1 MLKPSLSIA
10 SESVGFSLTPPALD
24 GRGSSTRR
32 LAKRGCSVFSL
43 AHASL
48 RATVLPVADRLIFLL
63 LRVICNCPWTLFLM
77 VKEPALG
84 L

>member
-1 MLKPSLSIA
+1 MSIA
-10 SESVGFSLTPPALD
+10 SEPVGFFITSPALD
-24 GRGSSTRR
+24 GLGSSTRR
-32 LAKRGCSVFSL
+32 LAKPGCSVFSL
-43 AHASL
+43 SHTSIKAIFL
-48 RATVLPVADRLIFLL
+48 FVADRLIFLL

>member
-1 MLKPSLSIA
+1 MLKLSLSIA
-10 SESVGFSLTPPALD
+10 TEPVGFTITPPILD

-43 AHASL
+43 SHTSMWAI
-48 RATVLPVADRLIFLL
+48 VLSVADRLIFLL